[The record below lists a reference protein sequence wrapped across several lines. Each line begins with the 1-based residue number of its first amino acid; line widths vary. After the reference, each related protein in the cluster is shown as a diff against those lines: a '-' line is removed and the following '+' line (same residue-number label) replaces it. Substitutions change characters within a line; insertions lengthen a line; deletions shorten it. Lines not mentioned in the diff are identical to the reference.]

1 MRGQK
6 QPKYKCKRKDTSAI
20 SLISLIITVIVLSI
34 LAGAVIT
41 MIDVTDIIGEATRV
55 KIKTDVKNIVEDAFI
70 KEIRNKEVVV
80 NEKYADKLIYEG
92 NGEFS
97 YNSENVSDI
106 EKEIFEGM
114 NINSIEDVFEYST
127 YTSNGEVHVGV
138 DGFSEIGLRK
148 LSNGVTK
155 FVVPSKKDGYV
166 ISDISAYAFLNEKRI
181 EEIILPTSV
190 VNIGKSAFSGCS
202 NLKTVGGLEN
212 VISIAS
218 HAFYY
223 CEKLEN
229 VSLGKTTSIT
239 PYCFYNCASLK
250 ELEIPNTVIEIR
262 ERAFQY
268 CSKLEKVVIP
278 NSVTTISYGVWAN
291 CQSIKEIRISG
302 SVQSINGNCF
312 QDSCTTDSMLYVPF
326 TAEEGAPSG
335 WTARWSRSKAHF
347 IYSDGTEELDSSKKY
362 L

>member
-1 MRGQK
+1 M
-6 QPKYKCKRKDTSAI
+6 
-20 SLISLIITVIVLSI
+20 
-34 LAGAVIT
+34 
-41 MIDVTDIIGEATRV
+41 
-55 KIKTDVKNIVEDAFI
+55 
-70 KEIRNKEVVV
+70 
-80 NEKYADKLIYEG
+80 
-92 NGEFS
+92 
-97 YNSENVSDI
+97 
-106 EKEIFEGM
+106 
-114 NINSIEDVFEYST
+114 
-127 YTSNGEVHVGV
+127 
-138 DGFSEIGLRK
+138 
-148 LSNGVTK
+148 
-155 FVVPSKKDGYV
+155 

-250 ELEIPNTVIEIR
+250 ELEIPNTVVYIA

-291 CQSIKEIRISG
+291 CPSIKEIRISG

-312 QDSCTTDSMLYVPF
+312 QNSCTTDSMLYVPF

-335 WTARWSRSKAHF
+335 WATRWNRSKAHF